1 MAEDENQSRL
11 LFDFDFENFLI
22 PNLQKELDSIHAQTF
37 SGLYIKNIWNG
48 ESERVLSAFSLL
60 DGKVTNIYITC
71 EMT

>member
-22 PNLQKELDSIHAQTF
+22 PNLQKELDSIHAQTL